1 MRELTGTPST
11 RSLVRL
17 PIVECRLPA
26 RRSAL
31 PSSGLLGTG
40 TFGEVKLAERKSDG
54 SLCAIKIIAKEKLG
68 NSGSDARA
76 LKQECERK
84 SELPLLPPVR
94 KPQ

>member
-1 MRELTGTPST
+1 M
-11 RSLVRL
+11 RL

-26 RRSAL
+26 MRSAL